1 MRDTL
6 RGAGALLAIA
16 WRVSRRKTVIAA
28 LLMIAGTVAGP
39 MLAAALG
46 VMTDAVVSGHTDAAI
61 GYGALVALL
70 AIVALSFANF
80 AHIAYFEL
88 AELAELEFVERLM
101 NLSNGSPGIEHHERS
116 DYADMFTVLQPESRR
131 FPSALESMFNAFALV
146 LAVAFTGVL
155 LARLTPVLLLL
166 PLAAIPPLATGR
178 KAEKLMERAK
188 TNTAT
193 TTRVALNLFRLSSS
207 PRYAGELRVFRLSKE
222 LRERHARLW
231 GHTSRGLGRADIR
244 AAMLR
249 ASGQMIFGL
258 AYSGAVILVLR
269 DAIVGHRSVGDVVL
283 VITLATQ
290 VNQQVAA
297 AASLLSDLQ
306 RMAATL
312 LRLDTVNAMVTPR
325 EQLPADAAPPQRLNQ
340 GIVLENVA
348 FTYPGTATKAL
359 EDVSLRLPAGSTVAI
374 VGENGA
380 GKSTLVKLLCG
391 LYRPT
396 GGRVLI
402 DGEDLR
408 RVPVDQWRERV
419 AAGFQDF
426 VRYEMSARDSVGLG
440 DLPRM
445 ADDEAVTAALDKALA
460 GDVIRQLDQGLDTAL
475 GTSYTQGAELSGGQ
489 WQKLALGRAL
499 MRESPLLLVF
509 DEPTSALDPEAEHH
523 LFERYAAQAREVSAH
538 TGGITLFVS
547 HRFSTVRMADLII
560 VLKEGRIAEAGDH
573 DTLMRNEG
581 LYQELFGLQAGA
593 YR

>member
-1 MRDTL
+1 MSM
-6 RGAGALLAIA
+6 A
-16 WRVSRRKTVIAA
+16 WRVSKRKTIIAF
-28 LLMIAGTVAGP
+28 LLMLAGTLAGP
-39 MLAAALG
+39 ALAAALG
-46 VMTDAVVSGHTDAAI
+46 VMADAVVSGQTDSAI

-101 NLSNGSPGIEHHERS
+101 TLSNGSPGIEHHERS
-116 DYADMFTVLQPESRR
+116 DYADHFTVLQPESRR
-131 FPSALESMFNAFALV
+131 FPGALESMFSACALV

-155 LARLTPVLLLL
+155 LARLTPILLLL
-166 PLAAIPPLATGR
+166 PLAAIPPLVTGR
-178 KAEKLMERAK
+178 KAEKLMEKARS
-188 TNTAT
+188 NTAT
-193 TTRVALNLFRLSSS
+193 STRVALNLFRLSAS
-207 PRYAGELRVFRLSKE
+207 PRHAGELRVFRLSGQM
-222 LRERHARLW
+222 RERHARLW
-231 GHTSRGLGRADIR
+231 GESSRQLGHADGRAAALR
-244 AAMLR
+244 AA
-249 ASGQMIFGL
+249 GQMIFGL

-269 DAIVGHRSVGDVVL
+269 DAILGHRSVGDVVL
-283 VITLATQ
+283 VIALATQ
-290 VNQQVAA
+290 VNEQVAA

-312 LRLDTVNAMVTPR
+312 LRFKHVDSMVTP
-325 EQLPADAAPPQRLNQ
+325 EVQLPADAEPPQRLDE
-340 GIVLENVA
+340 GIVLEDVG

-359 EDVSLRLPAGSTVAI
+359 EHVSLRLPAGSTVAI

-396 GGRVLI
+396 DGRVLI

-426 VRYEMSARDSVGLG
+426 VRYEMSARMSVGLG

-445 ADDEAVTAALDKALA
+445 ADDEAVREALEKALA
-460 GDVIRQLDQGLDTAL
+460 GDVIAQLDQGLDTSL
-475 GTSYTQGAELSGGQ
+475 GTSYTKGAELSGGQ

-560 VLKEGRIAEAGDH
+560 VLKNGRIAEAGDH

>member
-426 VRYEMSARDSVGLG
+426 VRYEMSARASVGLG

-547 HRFSTVRMADLII
+547 HRFSTVRMADLIV